1 MSVFTKP
8 PEDYVRD
15 LDFVENYIKDN
26 ALYLSRMR
34 NLTLADAEQFIRNK
48 IKSGEL
54 KVTDPKVTYL
64 QRDRKT
70 GDRFITHGT
79 FLQYINDV
87 TKHDL
92 IIVPTGTVY
101 YNPNQKKSFNAI
113 WIDRN
118 LKLRK
123 SFKKEKFNAMM
134 KGDKIK
140 ANYYDILQ
148 NSCKIKNN
156 SLSGAHSSPST
167 PLFNKSSHSSLTSTC
182 RISTSYA
189 NASNECLLRGNRHY
203 WCPQV
208 VLSHLITTAR
218 HSRLADMQA
227 VMTAEGLHYPD
238 ADEVMQCITYSTHQY
253 WRDTNAM
260 QYIRAFVAEM
270 LPIERAAFVYSADIY
285 HLERLNPEFTRTMF
299 MLFAQKYIIP
309 DFTDDAKESMRDND
323 ISILALSI
331 CSKEVDYR
339 KLDEIEIEDPHT
351 YAIIAANA
359 KSITDTITRYT
370 NFIRAFWRVE
380 LLSPSIAKLP
390 SIVRKVVVTS
400 DTDSSIFT
408 TQYWT
413 MRYATDGLFSEMAY
427 RIGYVTTFF
436 VSKVVKHRLATM
448 SKNIGAIT
456 TDIHKISMKN
466 EFYFPVYLLTPA
478 AKHYAAFQS
487 AQEGNLLRH
496 METEIK
502 GVHLRN
508 SSAPVHVTKQLKLY
522 IETIM
527 STIMAN
533 GQVSLSE
540 IRDPIAAIEHD
551 VIADIA
557 RSGYRYFGGMQIKD
571 ADSYT
576 NGEDATNYKRYT
588 LWQDTFA
595 KVYSDA
601 PNPPYQAVKIPL
613 TTTTRRN
620 FDAWI
625 ASIESP
631 ILKDRLT
638 RWSEAEGRREM
649 KTIVIPEAI
658 ILKYGIPK
666 EIVPIIDTRKLIK
679 TITSPFYLMLES
691 LGIYLQNSKISRL
704 LSDDG
709 E

>member
-1 MSVFTKP
+1 
-8 PEDYVRD
+8 
-15 LDFVENYIKDN
+15 
-26 ALYLSRMR
+26 
-34 NLTLADAEQFIRNK
+34 
-48 IKSGEL
+48 
-54 KVTDPKVTYL
+54 
-64 QRDRKT
+64 
-70 GDRFITHGT
+70 
-79 FLQYINDV
+79 
-87 TKHDL
+87 
-92 IIVPTGTVY
+92 
-101 YNPNQKKSFNAI
+101 
-113 WIDRN
+113 
-118 LKLRK
+118 
-123 SFKKEKFNAMM
+123 
-134 KGDKIK
+134 
-140 ANYYDILQ
+140 
-148 NSCKIKNN
+148 
-156 SLSGAHSSPST
+156 
-167 PLFNKSSHSSLTSTC
+167 
-182 RISTSYA
+182 
-189 NASNECLLRGNRHY
+189 
-203 WCPQV
+203 
-208 VLSHLITTAR
+208 
-218 HSRLADMQA
+218 
-227 VMTAEGLHYPD
+227 
-238 ADEVMQCITYSTHQY
+238 
-253 WRDTNAM
+253 
-260 QYIRAFVAEM
+260 
-270 LPIERAAFVYSADIY
+270 
-285 HLERLNPEFTRTMF
+285 
-299 MLFAQKYIIP
+299 
-309 DFTDDAKESMRDND
+309 
-323 ISILALSI
+323 
-331 CSKEVDYR
+331 
-339 KLDEIEIEDPHT
+339 
-351 YAIIAANA
+351 
-359 KSITDTITRYT
+359 
-370 NFIRAFWRVE
+370 
-380 LLSPSIAKLP
+380 
-390 SIVRKVVVTS
+390 
-400 DTDSSIFT
+400 
-408 TQYWT
+408 
-413 MRYATDGLFSEMAY
+413 
-427 RIGYVTTFF
+427 
-436 VSKVVKHRLATM
+436 M

-533 GQVSLSE
+533 GQLSLSE

-638 RWSEAEGRREM
+638 RWSDAEGRREM